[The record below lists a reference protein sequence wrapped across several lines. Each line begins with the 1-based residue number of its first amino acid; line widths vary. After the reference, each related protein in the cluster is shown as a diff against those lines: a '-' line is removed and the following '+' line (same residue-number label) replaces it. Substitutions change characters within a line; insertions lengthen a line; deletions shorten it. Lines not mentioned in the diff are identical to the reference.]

1 MYGYESDLINTS
13 YKNLKQKET
22 YFQSLQKYI
31 FLLTWQW
38 TAIWNKYLK
47 NTQNNITYILDMYL
61 DMKTGITSNNIQ
73 LIALH
78 NFLLKV

>member
-31 FLLTWQW
+31 FLLTWQ
-38 TAIWNKYLK
+38 
-47 NTQNNITYILDMYL
+47 
-61 DMKTGITSNNIQ
+61 
-73 LIALH
+73 
-78 NFLLKV
+78 